1 MSNAHREDGADSAPS
16 SSSGNAILSIENLTL
31 EIGNT
36 TILDGVD
43 LTITEGQVL
52 GVAGESGS
60 GKSMTA
66 LAVLGLLPR
75 ALVTGRIAY
84 GGEDLLTVSEAR
96 WRDLRGTSISMIFQ
110 DPLASFDPVI
120 RIGDQICEIMQHR
133 LGMSKEEARKQ
144 AIDLLK
150 RVEIPDPESR
160 CDAYPHQ
167 LSGGQR
173 QRAMIAMALA
183 GKPRLVLADEP
194 TTALDV
200 TVQSKVLGLMSR
212 LQKQDGLSMM
222 LISHDLRVM
231 SHIADE
237 LVVMYAGRVVEAGR
251 ARAVLTD
258 QLHPYTAALTRS
270 VPSVRQKSDIGEPI
284 PGTPPNLSQRPNGC
298 AFHPRCPMARDVCRT
313 EVPPLR
319 EIRKGRRSA
328 CHFAEELVK

>member
-1 MSNAHREDGADSAPS
+1 MSHAKREDGAGTAPS
-16 SSSGNAILSIENLTL
+16 STPGKTILTVRDLTL
-31 EIGNT
+31 EIGDT

-43 LTITEGQVL
+43 LSITEGQVL

-75 ALVTGRIAY
+75 ALVAGRIEY
-84 GGEDLLTVSEAR
+84 CGEDLLKVPESR
-96 WRDLRGTSISMIFQ
+96 WQDLRGTSISMIFQ

-120 RIGDQICEIMQHR
+120 RIGDQIAEIMRHR
-133 LGMSKEEARKQ
+133 LGLSRDEAREQ
-144 AIDLLK
+144 VIELLK
-150 RVEIPDPESR
+150 RVEIRDPESR

-183 GKPRLVLADEP
+183 GRPRLILADEP

-212 LQKQDGLSMM
+212 LQRQDGLSMM

-237 LVVMYAGRVVEAGR
+237 LVIMYAGRVVEAGP
-251 ARAVLTD
+251 ARAVLTS
-258 QLHPYTAALTRS
+258 QLHPYTEALTRS
-270 VPSVRQKSDIGEPI
+270 VPSVRRKSDVGDPI
-284 PGTPPNLSQRPNGC
+284 PGTPPNLSQRPSGC
-298 AFHPRCPMARDVCRT
+298 AFHPRCPMATDRCRT
-313 EVPPLR
+313 EIPALR
-319 EIRKGRRSA
+319 QIRPGRNSA
-328 CHFAEELVK
+328 CHFAEDLLK